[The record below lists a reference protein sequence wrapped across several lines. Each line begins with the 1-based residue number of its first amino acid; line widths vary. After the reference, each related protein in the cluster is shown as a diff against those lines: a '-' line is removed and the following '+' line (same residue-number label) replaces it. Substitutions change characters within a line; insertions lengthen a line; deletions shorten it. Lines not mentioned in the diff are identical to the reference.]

1 MFDYSK
7 SVICIWMAT
16 KYIKRKN
23 PKKTYKNI
31 NIISIRMHDS
41 LKKIHKLM
49 LKIVKINSQTH
60 MNHTKAPQA
69 MEDVRYK
76 RRSGSP

>member
-1 MFDYSK
+1 
-7 SVICIWMAT
+7 
-16 KYIKRKN
+16 
-23 PKKTYKNI
+23 
-31 NIISIRMHDS
+31 MHDS

-76 RRSGSP
+76 RRSGSPWNHETGSTWVQGYVISIKTN